1 MAGDTRQISNQGDFR
16 MNIEERYLNTVI
28 EKFKD
33 VKNLGDRTIEQLTES
48 ELQWSMNE
56 ESNSIAVIMKH
67 LSGNMISRWSDFLT
81 SDGEKE
87 SRDRDSEFTDDG
99 ASRQEMLEH
108 WELGWETLL
117 GTLSNLEGE
126 DLRKTVRIRSEEHVV
141 IEAIERQMSHYSY
154 HIGQI
159 VYIGKQIKGDDFD
172 TLTIPKGQSEQYLN
186 KMKRKYDK

>member
-1 MAGDTRQISNQGDFR
+1 MAGDTRQISDQGDFR
-16 MNIEERYLNTVI
+16 MNIEKRYLNTVI
-28 EKFKD
+28 EKFKE
-33 VKNLGDRTIEQLTES
+33 VKALGDKTIEQLDDS
-48 ELQWSMNE
+48 QLHWSMNE
-56 ESNSIAVIMKH
+56 ASNSIAVIMKH

-87 SRDRDSEFTDDG
+87 SRDRDSEFKDDA

-117 GTLSNLEGE
+117 TTLSKLEGE
-126 DLRKTVRIRSEEHVV
+126 DLQKTVRIRSEEHVV

-159 VYIGKQIKGDDFD
+159 VHIGKQIKGDDFD

>member
-1 MAGDTRQISNQGDFR
+1 

>member
-1 MAGDTRQISNQGDFR
+1 MAGRNRQISDQGDSR

-33 VKNLGDRTIEQLTES
+33 VKKLGDKTIEQLDDS
-48 ELQWSMNE
+48 QLHWSMNE
-56 ESNSIAVIMKH
+56 ASNSIAVIMKH

-87 SRDRDSEFTDDG
+87 SRDRDSEFLG
-99 ASRQEMLEH
+99 VAASRKEMLED
-108 WELGWETLL
+108 WEKGWEILL

-126 DLRKTVRIRSEEHVV
+126 DLLKTIRIRSEEHIV

-159 VYIGKQIKGDDFD
+159 VYIGKQIKGGDFN

-186 KMKRKYDK
+186 EMKRKHDK

>member
-1 MAGDTRQISNQGDFR
+1 
-16 MNIEERYLNTVI
+16 MNIEKRYLNTVI
-28 EKFKD
+28 EKFKE
-33 VKNLGDRTIEQLTES
+33 VKALGDKTIEQLDDS
-48 ELQWSMNE
+48 QLHWSMNE
-56 ESNSIAVIMKH
+56 ASNSIAVIMKH

-87 SRDRDSEFTDDG
+87 SRDRDSEFKDDA

-117 GTLSNLEGE
+117 TTLSKLEGE
-126 DLRKTVRIRSEEHVV
+126 DLQKTVRIRSEEHVV

-159 VYIGKQIKGDDFD
+159 VHIGKQIKGDDFD

>member
-1 MAGDTRQISNQGDFR
+1 
-16 MNIEERYLNTVI
+16 MNIEERYLKTVI

-33 VKNLGDRTIEQLTES
+33 IKQLGDRTIEQLNDS
-48 ELQWSMNE
+48 ELHWSINE

-87 SRDRDSEFTDDG
+87 SRDRDSEFMD
-99 ASRQEMLEH
+99 AAESRKEIID
-108 WELGWETLL
+108 GWEQGWDTLL
-117 GTLSNLEGE
+117 GTLSNLESE
-126 DLRKTVRIRSEEHVV
+126 NLLETIRIRSEEHIV

-159 VYIGKQIKGDDFD
+159 VYIGKQIKGSEFNP
-172 TLTIPKGQSEQYLN
+172 LTIPKGESEKYLAE
-186 KMKRKYDK
+186 MKKKHDK